1 MSQKLSASSDVGL
14 SRRVR
19 ADKGSVRL
27 TARDISSLRWVGEQY
42 AIRLDQLAR
51 LLGRSAGRTL
61 TESTTRAAASRWIRG
76 GLAKSRKV
84 TFGEP
89 GFVWLTTRGLR
100 EVGLSF
106 KAWEP
111 SASTVNH
118 LYWTNQ
124 VRLYAEERHPDFV
137 WRAERF
143 MRSGKPMQTI
153 SDSASHLADGE
164 LRSEEA
170 VVGIEVEL
178 TSKSAPRR
186 ESIMRLLADEYAT
199 VWYFAPPNVL
209 TTLERTV
216 CLLDQPVQER
226 IRVYPLERVA

>member
-1 MSQKLSASSDVGL
+1 MSQRLSIKGDVDDG
-14 SRRVR
+14 RRAR

-42 AIRLDQLAR
+42 AIRFDQLAR
-51 LLGRSAGRTL
+51 LLGRAVDRTL
-61 TESTTRAAASRWIRG
+61 TESTTRAAANRWIRAG
-76 GLAKSRKV
+76 FAKSRKV

-124 VRLYAEERHPDFV
+124 VRLYAEERHPDLV
-137 WRAERF
+137 WRAERY
-143 MRSGKPMQTI
+143 RRAGKPMQTI

-164 LRSEEA
+164 LRSENG

-186 ESIMRLLADEYAT
+186 ESIMRMLADEYAT

-209 TTLERTV
+209 PSLERTAG
-216 CLLDQPVQER
+216 LLDPQVQDR